1 MVVVFGWVWVFVVVG
16 WFCLGGG
23 GLGGGAAPPEWVPG
37 FVCRRVVSPDEV
49 VPLEPVPF
57 GVTSP
62 RLCALTVV
70 YVVTVGG
77 GGSGPGY
84 SPVSPVN
91 GGSPSFGGLTLVKVG
106 CKVCSYREVAV
117 KRDLILAGFRRASGR
132 SMKSLA
138 EEAEPSPWDRLAT
151 VEGNIVDLTKRVA
164 ELERQ
169 DAETADEFRFHAN
182 LFLSVDSY
190 ILGLLERMDKMEER
204 VAELGRDPMEEDAL
218 TRGAFKIGGTDCD

>member
-1 MVVVFGWVWVFVVVG
+1 M
-16 WFCLGGG
+16 
-23 GLGGGAAPPEWVPG
+23 
-37 FVCRRVVSPDEV
+37 
-49 VPLEPVPF
+49 
-57 GVTSP
+57 
-62 RLCALTVV
+62 
-70 YVVTVGG
+70 
-77 GGSGPGY
+77 
-84 SPVSPVN
+84 
-91 GGSPSFGGLTLVKVG
+91 VKVG

-182 LFLSVDSY
+182 RFLSVDSY